1 MKILVTWLKNG
12 LKTLIDISPKTDE
25 NVRMYT
31 SLALIIRKIQM
42 KIRMRYHFIPF
53 RMTIKKKKQKTSVVE
68 HVEKLELLYTT
79 GENTKWNSYCG
90 K

>member
-53 RMTIKKKKQKTSVVE
+53 RMTIKKKAKDKC
-68 HVEKLELLYTT
+68 
-79 GENTKWNSYCG
+79 CG
-90 K
+90 ACREIGTFVHNW